1 MIGNTMMTIRL
12 LALACC
18 VSVSFHAGA
27 ASAPLVVD
35 RSMPYV
41 LPDGSVQI
49 VGNDGLDEVVAQ
61 LNALFV
67 RRHPGIR
74 FTTVMKGSST
84 GMPALT
90 AGVTAFAPLTRDM
103 WPGDRATFKQTY
115 GYDATAIKIGYNG
128 FGPRAPHKTAPA
140 VYVHRS
146 NPLTGMS
153 LDQLAQVFTAGALP
167 ADINVW
173 SQLGLTGAWAPR
185 RIHAYGLR
193 DDGGFA
199 TGIRQARLGGTPFA
213 VKYEALAS
221 REAVLAAVAQDP
233 YGIALLGWVD
243 AAKTS
248 DQVRVLPLSARTGEA
263 FYTPSYEDV
272 RAGRY
277 PLSAAVQLYVNR
289 VPGKPLDPLVKAY
302 LRVALSPEG
311 QAILAAQKDTEEGYV
326 PLSTDDLKRQQVLL
340 EAL

>member
-1 MIGNTMMTIRL
+1 MNAIRCI
-12 LALACC
+12 ALAC
-18 VSVSFHAGA
+18 A
-27 ASAPLVVD
+27 ASLFSPVFAAPVAID
-35 RSMPYV
+35 RNMPYV

-49 VGNDGLDEVVAQ
+49 VGNDGLDEVIAQ

-67 RRHPGIR
+67 RNHPGIR
-74 FTTVMKGSST
+74 FQTVMKGSST

-103 WPGDRATFKQTY
+103 WPGDRAAFKQTH
-115 GYDATAIKIGYNG
+115 GYDATAVKIGYNG

-146 NPLTGMS
+146 NPLAGMS
-153 LDQLAQVFTAGALP
+153 LEQLAQVFTAGALP
-167 ADINVW
+167 GDINLW
-173 SQLGLTGAWAPR
+173 SQLGLKDKWAPR

-199 TGIRQARLGGTPFA
+199 TGIRQARLGGYPFA
-213 VKYEALAS
+213 AKYEMLAS
-221 REAVLAAVAQDP
+221 REAVIAAVAQDP
-233 YGIALLGWVD
+233 FGIALLGWVD

-248 DQVRVLPLSARTGEA
+248 DQVRILPLSQRTGDA

-272 RAGRY
+272 RAGHY

-289 VPGKPLDPLVKAY
+289 VPGKPLDPLVKEY
-302 LRVALSPEG
+302 LRLALAPEG

-326 PLSTDDLKRQQVLL
+326 PLSAEDVAQQRAVL
-340 EAL
+340 EAM